1 MLEKADN
8 TDSDEV
14 KKDRSNKDFSSPF
27 GNIYCDILY
36 HLPSSSVLK
45 ENNRDLLGI
54 NIFISSVLANLHL
67 RILKELAEDISVS
80 QMFIFYMS

>member
-1 MLEKADN
+1 MLEKAEC

-14 KKDRSNKDFSSPF
+14 KKTEVTSISHLHLE
-27 GNIYCDILY
+27 IYCDRLY
-36 HLPSSSVLK
+36 HLHSSSVLK

-54 NIFISSVLANLHL
+54 NIFILSVLANLHL

-80 QMFIFYMS
+80 QMFIFNKS

>member
-1 MLEKADN
+1 MLEKEDDA
-8 TDSDEV
+8 DSDEV

-36 HLPSSSVLK
+36 HLPSSSILK

-80 QMFIFYMS
+80 QMFIFNKS